1 MEFTTASYT
10 VPTESLPELSK
21 FVGKILANY
30 TKQSTPSE
38 QWEALDIP
46 TLFGTIPEEAKTL
59 IAHLRG
65 YDKGLLHS
73 KSKGVTLST
82 LADILSW
89 SVNKVNGMMSPIAR
103 MAAQMGKGAVISRSG
118 EMLRLSEDF
127 YKAYSDYNENASQTV
142 GPTPEKT
149 TPKCYLCEEHPTTT
163 QKDGYPLCAEC
174 LAVLTADATANS
186 LKWADPSWNIT
197 AFKKERGRNGR

>member
-10 VPTESLPELSK
+10 VPTASLPELSK
-21 FVGKILANY
+21 YIGKILVNY
-30 TKQSTPSE
+30 AKQATPPT

-46 TLFGTIPEEAKTL
+46 TLFGAVPEEAKTL
-59 IAHLRG
+59 IAHLG
-65 YDKGLLHS
+65 AYDNGLLHS
-73 KSKGVTLST
+73 KSKGVTLTT

-89 SVNKVNGMMSPIAR
+89 SEAKVNGMMSPIAR
-103 MAAQMGKGAVISRSG
+103 TATQMGKGAVISRNG
-118 EMLRLSEDF
+118 AMLRLSEDF
-127 YKAYSDYNENASQTV
+127 YKAYSDYKENAV
-142 GPTPEKT
+142 DGPEKSAQ
-149 TPKCYLCEEHPTTT
+149 KCYLCEEHPTTT

-197 AFKKERGRNGR
+197 AFKKERGRNGD